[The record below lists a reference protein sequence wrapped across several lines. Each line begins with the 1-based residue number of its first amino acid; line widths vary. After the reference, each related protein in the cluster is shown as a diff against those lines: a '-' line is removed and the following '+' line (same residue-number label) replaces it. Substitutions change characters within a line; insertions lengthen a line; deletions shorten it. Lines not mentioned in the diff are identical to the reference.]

1 MAYEKS
7 QATSI
12 DDLFRTKLRTFAT
25 ANGWTDSEGTSVA
38 GRQYFEK
45 TDTGLNCK
53 VAFRWDTTT
62 PGNVGVYNH
71 LTYSGSGTVPG
82 SHGDDSG
89 NGTVTSFSNTT
100 ANNSRRISLD
110 NDTNNYWFF
119 ESDDYIHCV
128 VETTAGNFRHFGFGQ
143 IAKVGTWTGGEYAY
157 AQQGSTNSIGT
168 SDGWLLD
175 GLARGASVSTFQ
187 ATMHIEGTPGIG
199 SSKWAVVWG
208 GGATSIGNDRAGN
221 VREFVQ
227 GGFRSGPM
235 SFPFAKWSAT
245 PLQGLIPLTPIWC
258 FLRRTNSA
266 PTTSVYPLGYMKDVR
281 AINMRHHNG
290 GDELLIGSDT
300 WVVFP
305 TATKNVSGD
314 AGHQGIAYRKVTT

>member
-1 MAYEKS
+1 MAFEKA

-12 DDLFRTKLRTFAT
+12 DDLFRTKLRTFAL

-45 TDTGLNCK
+45 VAAGLNCK
-53 VAFRWDTTT
+53 VAFRWDTAT
-62 PGNVGVYNH
+62 PANVGIYNH
-71 LTYSGSGTVPG
+71 LTYSGGATVPG

-100 ANNSRRISLD
+100 ANNSRRAALD

-119 ESDDYIHCV
+119 EGDDYIHCV
-128 VETTAGNFRHFGFGQ
+128 VETTPGTVRHFGFGQ

-157 AQQGSTNSIGT
+157 GQQGVSSVSIT
-168 SDGWLLD
+168 DGQLLD
-175 GLARGASVSTFQ
+175 GLARGSGVSTFQ
-187 ATMHIEGTPGIG
+187 ATMHVESLPGQG
-199 SSKWAVVWG
+199 ASKWAVVWG
-208 GGATSIGNDRAGN
+208 GGATNIGNDRAGN

-227 GGFRSGPM
+227 GGMRSGPM

-258 FLRRTNSA
+258 FYRRTNSS

-281 AINMRHHNG
+281 SINIASHNL

-305 TATKNVSGD
+305 SGSKTTGD
-314 AGHQGIAYRKVTT
+314 SGNQGIAYKKVT